1 MRPAGQ
7 QRLSLI
13 PSPDASSLRNFDFQ
27 ERFSSDHSLSHRF
40 SPLLRSRHGAP
51 GEDTSV
57 PADIPAWR
65 CGTQTELRSALQ
77 EKQKQLFPTFNAET
91 EDSWLGNGRR
101 SQLDLMNLN
110 LTGGPEGQEQQL
122 TEQMR
127 SCQGGLIPAVGGA
140 NGADLAW
147 DRGAASTSRSCENS
161 SEVCSSVL
169 TSGVQAGHPPPP
181 PPPPPPQTEQRSRGS
196 LAFRAH

>member
-1 MRPAGQ
+1 M
-7 QRLSLI
+7 
-13 PSPDASSLRNFDFQ
+13 
-27 ERFSSDHSLSHRF
+27 
-40 SPLLRSRHGAP
+40 
-51 GEDTSV
+51 
-57 PADIPAWR
+57 
-65 CGTQTELRSALQ
+65 LQ

-122 TEQMR
+122 TEQRR

-169 TSGVQAGHPPPP
+169 TSGVQAGHPLPPSPPP
-181 PPPPPPQTEQRSRGS
+181 PGTEQRSRGS
-196 LAFRAH
+196 LASRAH